1 MNRLEGKVALVTGAS
16 SGIGRETARMMARE
30 GARVAITARRAER
43 LEALAAEIAAAGG
56 EALVLPGDVVDPAIT
71 EAWVGRTV
79 ERFGGLD
86 ALVSSAGII
95 GNGGTLDTS
104 DADWSRMFDVNFW
117 SLMRLSRAAIP
128 ALSEG
133 GGSIVNVSS
142 VVSYRPVAAVT
153 AYCVSKAAVDMHTR
167 CLALELADRQ
177 VRVNAVNPGV
187 VVSEL
192 HTATGA
198 VADYDAFLE
207 RGKTTHPLGRV
218 GRAEDVAAL
227 IVFLAS
233 DESSWITGGIFPID
247 GGRNLTGAR

>member
-1 MNRLEGKVALVTGAS
+1 MRLEGKIALITGAS
-16 SGIGRETARMMARE
+16 SGIGRESARMMARE

-43 LEALAAEIAAAGG
+43 LEELAAEIGAAGG
-56 EALVLPGDVVDPAIT
+56 EALVLPGDVTDAAVTD
-71 EAWVGRTV
+71 AWVAHTV

-86 ALVSSAGII
+86 VLVNSAGII
-95 GNGGTLDTS
+95 GGGGTADTP
-104 DADWSRMFDVNFW
+104 DEEWARMFDVNFW

-128 ALSEG
+128 ALSDG

-142 VVSYRPVAAVT
+142 VCSYRPAAAVT

-167 CLALELADRQ
+167 CLALELAERQ
-177 VRVNAVNPGV
+177 VRVNAVTPGV

-192 HTATGA
+192 HTARDT

-207 RGKTTHPLGRV
+207 HGKTTHPLGRV
-218 GRAEDVAAL
+218 GRAEDVGAL
-227 IVFLAS
+227 IVFLGS